1 MNRHLLILICSLLF
15 SVASLAESELPII
28 EIKADRTFIYPQR
41 MELSGEESLMDVLLM
56 VPDLLAP
63 DEEMRAKAERIFPS
77 LYEAGEYLREK
88 MNIEE

>member
-1 MNRHLLILICSLLF
+1 
-15 SVASLAESELPII
+15 
-28 EIKADRTFIYPQR
+28 
-41 MELSGEESLMDVLLM
+41 M